1 MMVGGARG
9 AAVMAVT
16 VALVGVLGACGGAPP
31 GPGPATT
38 PASPAPTAQAT
49 TDRPASTKTPASTPT
64 STSTK
69 TPSVKRTTEAAR
81 PSLTESQLKK
91 ALIAADDIGPGWKTM
106 SGGGD
111 SGVWPCDEE
120 PDTTADATAVRK
132 FYHPGSPET
141 QASVSLAAYEDS
153 DAAADFL
160 DELRDNI
167 ADCEDEP
174 VDLGGGIELSFKEI
188 ELLRSNGNTT
198 DSEVLSVAIRQE
210 QDGRFAADGVII
222 FIRIE
227 DVVGSAQVIAQARR
241 STAMDQVAIQIARL
255 QLERAADK
263 LGRSA

>member
-1 MMVGGARG
+1 M
-9 AAVMAVT
+9 
-16 VALVGVLGACGGAPP
+16 
-31 GPGPATT
+31 
-38 PASPAPTAQAT
+38 
-49 TDRPASTKTPASTPT
+49 
-64 STSTK
+64 
-69 TPSVKRTTEAAR
+69 KRTTAAR
-81 PSLTESQLKK
+81 PSLSESQLKK

-106 SGGGD
+106 SGGG

-132 FYHPGSPET
+132 FDHPGSPET

-167 ADCEDEP
+167 GDCEDEP

-227 DVVGSAQVIAQARR
+227 DVVGSAQVIAPARR

>member
-1 MMVGGARG
+1 M
-9 AAVMAVT
+9 
-16 VALVGVLGACGGAPP
+16 
-31 GPGPATT
+31 
-38 PASPAPTAQAT
+38 
-49 TDRPASTKTPASTPT
+49 
-64 STSTK
+64 
-69 TPSVKRTTEAAR
+69 KRTTAAAR

-106 SGGGD
+106 SGGG
-111 SGVWPCDEE
+111 SGVWPCNEE

-132 FYHPGSPET
+132 FDHPGSPET

-167 ADCEDEP
+167 GDCEDEP

-227 DVVGSAQVIAQARR
+227 DVVGSAQVIAPARR

>member
-1 MMVGGARG
+1 MVGGARG

-49 TDRPASTKTPASTPT
+49 AAPTTDRPASTKTPAST
-64 STSTK
+64 STK
-69 TPSVKRTTEAAR
+69 TPSVKRTTKAAR
-81 PSLTESQLKK
+81 PSLSESQLKK

-106 SGGGD
+106 SGGG

-120 PDTTADATAVRK
+120 PDTTPDATAVRK
-132 FYHPGSPET
+132 FDHPGSPET

-167 ADCEDEP
+167 GDCEDEP

-227 DVVGSAQVIAQARR
+227 DVVGSAQVIAPARR